1 MNTPSFPQPS
11 RLTGREAFRRGA
23 DPAGIDIL
31 EFWRWSGSDLLTNT
45 NRGVLAEFLVGVALG
60 AVGGVRREWTAYDLL
75 TDDGIKVEV
84 KSSAYVQSWWQ
95 DELSTIRFDIRP
107 ARGWD
112 PATNLLADE
121 PARHAEVYVFC
132 LFATE
137 DRDAADPLDLSQWT
151 FFVLPTATLDT
162 QVSEQAT
169 IGLNPLRAL
178 GAVEVPF
185 DGIRNA
191 VSRAAMEGRG

>member
-1 MNTPSFPQPS
+1 MVT
-11 RLTGREAFRRGA
+11 
-23 DPAGIDIL
+23 
-31 EFWRWSGSDLLTNT
+31 
-45 NRGVLAEFLVGVALG
+45 AEEMAEKVGEALG
-60 AVGGVRREWTAYDLL
+60 YKYSPSKGCWYMPYEDGL
-75 TDDGIKVEV
+75 TRACD
-84 KSSAYVQSWWQ
+84 SY
-95 DELSTIRFDIRP
+95 R
-107 ARGWD
+107 WD

-137 DRDAADPLDLSQWT
+137 DRDTADPLDLSQWT